1 VLITRLM
8 VILSMNFVQKEAVM
22 AFPCWFLLAYQM
34 ALQVVLIGA
43 YNFKQMKCGKWSDLG
58 KWLLYMTPFWVAQ
71 LITSLY
77 AFKVTSV
84 STIQII
90 RSVLPLMS
98 FAMEKTLYGNPKT
111 VSMGLIASMFMVM
124 AGTTLYGYSSASVT
138 AVALMW
144 ILTNSVFTV
153 VATVFRSKFM
163 KDKNFT
169 VSTPLAMCS
178 VTSAA
183 IPLVFVSAYVTGE
196 TEQWNHALFDT
207 PPTAWFFATMSG
219 LVAGCFS
226 FLQFRCQKVISGTSD
241 LMFQNFVKIFIII
254 MGIVAFGDSF
264 TMESLAGCTIALGGC
279 AWYGKERMGKEVA
292 GDKVKSGDLK
302 EPLMSKI
309 SVSSQSGLKLPSNYA
324 DKLTGKVETSRQKVD
339 QTEADLEAEQQKG
352 ERTTDRA

>member
-1 VLITRLM
+1 
-8 VILSMNFVQKEAVM
+8 
-22 AFPCWFLLAYQM
+22 
-34 ALQVVLIGA
+34 
-43 YNFKQMKCGKWSDLG
+43 
-58 KWLLYMTPFWVAQ
+58 
-71 LITSLY
+71 
-77 AFKVTSV
+77 
-84 STIQII
+84 
-90 RSVLPLMS
+90 
-98 FAMEKTLYGNPKT
+98 
-111 VSMGLIASMFMVM
+111 
-124 AGTTLYGYSSASVT
+124 VT

-292 GDKVKSGDLK
+292 GDKAKSGDLK

-324 DKLTGKVETSRQKVD
+324 DKLTGKVRLQGRKWTKLK
-339 QTEADLEAEQQKG
+339 QTWKQSNRRVRGLPTG
-352 ERTTDRA
+352 RERNTVKLSFSGGCQHSLFYSERLLKSIQLQ